1 MITKRKISS
10 KGQVNTE
17 MTSGHKKASFNFYKH
32 GRRENGHRDDDD
44 DDDDDDEDDDDDD
57 DDDKI
62 SVRENA
68 KCILVKEQSK
78 LPRKEVKRI
87 KK

>member
-32 GRRENGHRDDDD
+32 GRQENGHR
-44 DDDDDDEDDDDDD
+44 DDDDDD

>member
-44 DDDDDDEDDDDDD
+44 DDDDEDDDD

-68 KCILVKEQSK
+68 KFILVKEQSK

>member
-1 MITKRKISS
+1 
-10 KGQVNTE
+10 
-17 MTSGHKKASFNFYKH
+17 MTSGHKKSSFNFYKH

-44 DDDDDDEDDDDDD
+44 DDDDDGD

-68 KCILVKEQSK
+68 KCILVKE
-78 LPRKEVKRI
+78 
-87 KK
+87 

>member
-1 MITKRKISS
+1 
-10 KGQVNTE
+10 
-17 MTSGHKKASFNFYKH
+17 MTSGHKKSSFNFYKH

-44 DDDDDDEDDDDDD
+44 DDDGDDD

-78 LPRKEVKRI
+78 LPRKEFKRI
-87 KK
+87 KKQKHQRSGIRENCILSK

>member
-32 GRRENGHRDDDD
+32 GRQENGHRDDDD
-44 DDDDDDEDDDDDD
+44 DDDEDDDDD

>member
-17 MTSGHKKASFNFYKH
+17 MTSGHEKSSFNFYKH
-32 GRRENGHRDDDD
+32 GRRENGHGDDDD
-44 DDDDDDEDDDDDD
+44 DDNDDDDDD

-78 LPRKEVKRI
+78 LPRKEVKQI

>member
-32 GRRENGHRDDDD
+32 GRQENGHRDDDD
-44 DDDDDDEDDDDDD
+44 DDDDEDDDD

>member
-1 MITKRKISS
+1 MP
-10 KGQVNTE
+10 
-17 MTSGHKKASFNFYKH
+17 SGHKKSSNFYKH
-32 GRRENGHRDDDD
+32 GRLNDVHIDNN
-44 DDDDDDEDDDDDD
+44 
-57 DDDKI
+57 DKI

-68 KCILVKEQSK
+68 KSIILKDQSK